1 MKRTRIAAF
10 ALASA
15 LLALPAGAEWV
26 DSEWWNVD
34 FTDQT
39 PGDYHQVPHPNGE
52 GTLEYGGVEFEQGT
66 LNGVTNV
73 SRQVD
78 GAWRDHQPYASGVW
92 KADPTDESYITNGV
106 VTNVV
111 GGVETE
117 WDLGNYLELSTQ
129 GNDLTWTPSNG
140 VAKGRVNL
148 VDARLRLV
156 GSDSAPEIAD
166 FDPTGATHR
175 VQTAVYLKNE
185 LDPDTGET
193 TNSVLCVYA
202 RNTGTGKDEWM
213 ELKAKNNDLVIED
226 GSWHRVQVSIDY
238 TDEDNPPVVTVKV
251 DEKEMVS
258 VSGAAEIVTAN
269 PTDAKAAKQVQEVCF
284 RGTGAVD
291 NFVGK
296 TMLEVEK
303 RLWFETKIFLNGDEL
318 TEEDFADYYWDWIGY
333 KEAKVGDI
341 GDDPTTAEFTG
352 IWATD
357 TDISW
362 GTASDDPSWCLDRIV
377 LHRFGTPGG
386 TDTYVYHWNASTYQ
400 IDSDP
405 ANGETT
411 EIKFNTD
418 SDENQDGFLDLY
430 PITNG
435 ATDPTNLIAEVY
447 LKTIGLFSVYG
458 ETYVDGTAEA
468 SRRQKKD
475 HIQKEVAIDD
485 FDQLAF
491 PTSFTTNDTTYVLKS
506 IPTNANPAVNAPM
519 VSIDGTEVYVNVDL
533 YGVSDDIVVNAY
545 YEEGTLDGKV
555 IMKNPDATNGAYT
568 FFGAVAMIDGDPEP
582 AYFPTLAEA
591 IAAAPTDG
599 TTTNIVLLADVT
611 QDSTLV
617 VAAGK
622 DFTLDLGG
630 YEISAPSTTGA
641 VPLFENWGSM
651 VLTNGTIT
659 AAGVIVVN
667 KTDAKLT
674 VEDGTYVSGNHA
686 FRNGDKNRSID
697 ATGAS
702 ITVNGGS
709 ITAQESC
716 IAVKTADSTVLVT
729 GGTLTSIDNAV
740 ISCNGTTDAGAV
752 LDGNKVTVTGGTLA
766 GGITSAGYIACGIF
780 APNDDEVFF
789 GSNAVIQA
797 TGGCGILVRAGKVT
811 VDGGSITTTG
821 NATGKVGDSANA
833 VPSAAIV
840 FDSFAANG
848 GLTGDSAIEVL
859 SGTFVSVVNPV
870 QAVLADGDTNKRLS
884 VTGGWFSD
892 QVAADYVADGY
903 QCVQDADNAPN
914 ADATYTV
921 KAAAVQLW
929 DAETEANVGS
939 AQLSIADAVAVA
951 AANGVDVS
959 NRVFVIIRPLA
970 AETYL
975 IASTNELFTV
985 QTTNTEYTLN
995 LTVETSL
1002 ASSDAL
1008 AYTVVGPM
1016 TVTDSTM
1023 DPPVSTITWYVK
1035 ADEYV
1040 AKIVNADTTV
1050 DRFKTFEAAADV
1062 AVAYGDTVVM
1072 VADDRATTYT
1082 LEDGATLSVEE
1093 GLFAVPTVVPAT
1105 DSEYYISNVV
1115 SGGITTYTSMPYLL
1129 ARFKNNDDSPVATV
1143 KVRAN
1148 EAPVPPEAP
1157 AAAVV
1162 TEGYD
1167 AAFAGW
1173 SPAVGAISENTDY
1186 TATYTETPHPYT
1198 ITYLGLNGTARL
1210 ADGTPE
1216 TYTIETPTF
1225 SIPAPVVTNG
1235 SVVFAGWLDNG
1246 IVDADVYVSEIAQG
1260 SKGDLELVADWRNV
1274 VTATFL
1280 DTTGQPPLFGE
1291 DGTTNFVEGAQIVWP
1306 FEEAPAKP
1314 ASTAAAGWTYE
1325 FFGWATNLTD
1335 AAAGVTNALPLADPD
1350 GPTLFYAVFTSNAV
1364 EYAIDV
1370 ALNGGQWGAIYL
1382 PPQTYTVTN
1391 EQISIP
1397 DPVHEYPED
1406 YAFAG
1411 WTNALGEAVEAVI
1424 PAGSTGDKFFGAT
1437 WAELKR
1443 VTFSNGRLGYDDLA
1457 TNVVAGTMLA
1467 QPETPAGIAPVDT
1480 VAGFAY
1486 DFAGWALPETE
1497 DPVEWPQE
1505 ITTDVNYH
1513 AVFTSNAVAYTLA
1526 FDLNSETAGWGAIYT
1541 PPLTYT
1547 VEDEDISIPAPTN
1560 TPAWTFT
1567 GWRLDSLDGEAVDGA
1582 PAENPLVIAKGSTGN
1597 RAYVAVWEAAPQDP
1611 EPVDVGRLIVD
1622 GDNVEPVE
1630 IVGTTFKARFHAP
1643 QAGVTYQL
1651 VESTVVNPADWTACP
1666 AVGNPVTS
1674 TAAEQIITLEAPMGD
1689 AKVKFY
1695 KIKATFPGAGN

>member
-15 LLALPAGAEWV
+15 LLALPASAEWIE
-26 DSEWWNVD
+26 SEWWNVD
-34 FTDQT
+34 FTDQE
-39 PGDYHQVPHPNGE
+39 PGQYDTAPRPSNHPTG
-52 GTLEYGGVEFEQGT
+52 GGGMMEYGGVEFEQGS

-73 SRQVD
+73 SREVN
-78 GAWRDHQPYASGVW
+78 GAWVDHQPYASGTW
-92 KADPTDESYITNGV
+92 RADAADESYITNGV
-106 VTNVV
+106 VTNIV
-111 GGVETE
+111 GGVTNE
-117 WDLGNYLELSTQ
+117 WALGNYLELSTQ
-129 GNDLTWTPSNG
+129 GNELTWTPSNG

-156 GSDSAPEIAD
+156 GSDSEPEIAD

-175 VQTAVYLKNE
+175 VQAAVYLKNE
-185 LDPDTGET
+185 TDPDTNET
-193 TNSVLCVYA
+193 TNSVLCVYSWDNSLNGGNGGNVWVA
-202 RNTGTGKDEWM
+202 
-213 ELKAKNNDLVIED
+213 LKAKNGDLEIED

-238 TDEDNPPVVTVKV
+238 TDEFNPPVVTILV
-251 DEKEMVS
+251 DEKEMVP
-258 VSGAAEIVTAN
+258 VSGAAEITAAN
-269 PTDAKAAKQVQEVCF
+269 PGRAKDANQVQEVCF

-303 RLWFETKIFLNGDEL
+303 RLWFETKIYLDGNEL
-318 TEEDFADYYWDWIGY
+318 TEEDFAAYYWDDWIGY

-341 GDDPTTAEFTG
+341 GDDPTTAEFKG

-386 TDTYVYHWNASTYQ
+386 TDTYVYHWNASRYQ

-418 SDENQDGFLDLY
+418 ADENQDGFLDLY

-435 ATDPTNLIAEVY
+435 ANDPTNLIAEVY
-447 LKTIGLFSVYG
+447 LKTIGLFTVSG
-458 ETYVDGTAEA
+458 DTY
-468 SRRQKKD
+468 
-475 HIQKEVAIDD
+475 IDD
-485 FDQLAF
+485 VVDTLRKQKYEHRTNDVELGDSDTLRF
-491 PTSFTTNDTTYVLKS
+491 PTSFTTNDTTYVLTR
-506 IPTNANPAVNAPM
+506 IPTNANAAVGVPM
-519 VSIDGTEVYVNVDL
+519 VSIDGTEVQVNVAL
-533 YGVSDDIVVNAY
+533 YGLSDDVVVNAY
-545 YEEGTLDGKV
+545 YEEGTINGKV
-555 IMKNPDATNGAYT
+555 VRKNPDATNGAYT
-568 FFGAVAMIDGDPEP
+568 FFGAVAMIVSDDGENIETNYYETVQ
-582 AYFPTLAEA
+582 AALEA
-591 IAAAPTDG
+591 VPGDG
-599 TTTNIVLLADVT
+599 TETEVELLADVT
-611 QDSTLV
+611 LASAANVPAGKTVVLDMDGHSVTGPANGFAFGVSGSLTVDGDGDVSAMVPFYVKGAGSLV
-617 VAAGK
+617 VESG
-622 DFTLDLGG
+622 DFTGTRNVVLVAA
-630 YEISAPSTTGA
+630 SA
-641 VPLFENWGSM
+641 
-651 VLTNGTIT
+651 
-659 AAGVIVVN
+659 
-667 KTDAKLT
+667 D
-674 VEDGTYVSGNHA
+674 
-686 FRNGDKNRSID
+686 
-697 ATGAS
+697 GAS
-702 ITVNGGS
+702 VTVNGGS
-709 ITAQESC
+709 LVAPDAIGITGKNTTV
-716 IAVKTADSTVLVT
+716 AVH
-729 GGTLTSIDNAV
+729 GGTISATNGFAILTSGNDGKGGNAITVYGGTVEAAVTTAGYIAGGIYLANDDTLAYGSNAV
-740 ISCNGTTDAGAV
+740 M
-752 LDGNKVTVTGGTLA
+752 TVTGGAGIVARAGSVSVA
-766 GGITSAGYIACGIF
+766 GGT
-780 APNDDEVFF
+780 
-789 GSNAVIQA
+789 
-797 TGGCGILVRAGKVT
+797 
-811 VDGGSITTTG
+811 ITTTG
-821 NATGKVGDSANA
+821 STAGKVGDAANA
-833 VPSAAIV
+833 IPCAAV
-840 FDSFAANG
+840 VYDTSLSYPGFVEGA
-848 GLTGDSAIEVL
+848 GLEITD
-859 SGTFVSVVNPV
+859 GTFVSDVDPVV
-870 QAVLADGDTNKRLS
+870 QIKKEGDGTILS

-903 QCVQDADNAPN
+903 QCVRDEDNAPN
-914 ADATYTV
+914 ADAPYTV
-921 KAAAVQLW
+921 KAAAVRLW
-929 DAETEANVGS
+929 DAETQSYVGS
-939 AQLSIADAVAVA
+939 AQLSIADAVSVAVD
-951 AANGVDVS
+951 NGVDVS
-959 NRVFVIIRPLA
+959 NRVFELILPLA
-970 AETYL
+970 AETYR
-975 IASTNELFTV
+975 IASTNELFTI
-985 QTTNTEYTLN
+985 QTTNTDYTLN
-995 LTVETSL
+995 LAVETSL

-1008 AYTVVGPM
+1008 VYTVVGPL
-1016 TVTDSTM
+1016 TVTDSM
-1023 DPPVSTITWYVK
+1023 VDPPVSTITWYVK

-1050 DRFKTFEAAADV
+1050 DRFKTFEVAADAAIV
-1062 AVAYGDTVVM
+1062 DGSTVVM

-1082 LEDGATLSVEE
+1082 LDDGATLSVEE

-1186 TATYTETPHPYT
+1186 TATYTETPHSYT

-1350 GPTLFYAVFTSNAV
+1350 GPTLFYAVFSSNAV

-1541 PPLTYT
+1541 PPQTYT
-1547 VEDEDISIPAPTN
+1547 VTNENISIPAPTN
-1560 TPAWTFT
+1560 TPAWIFT

-1582 PAENPLVIAKGSTGN
+1582 PAENPLVIAKGSTGD
-1597 RAYVAVWEAAPQDP
+1597 RVYVAVWEAAPQDP
-1611 EPVDVGRLIVD
+1611 DPVDVGRLIVA

-1666 AVGNPVTS
+1666 AVGSPVTS
-1674 TAAEQIITLEAPMGD
+1674 TAAEQIITLEAPMGE
-1689 AKVKFY
+1689 ATVKFY
-1695 KIKATFPGAGN
+1695 KIKATFPSAGN

>member
-15 LLALPAGAEWV
+15 LLALPASAEWIE
-26 DSEWWNVD
+26 SEWWNVD
-34 FTDQT
+34 FTDQE
-39 PGDYHQVPHPNGE
+39 PGQYDTAPRPSNHPTG
-52 GTLEYGGVEFEQGT
+52 GGGMMEYGGVEFEQGS

-73 SRQVD
+73 SREVN
-78 GAWRDHQPYASGVW
+78 GAWVDHQPYASGTW
-92 KADPTDESYITNGV
+92 KADAADESHITNGV
-106 VTNVV
+106 VTNIV
-111 GGVETE
+111 GGVTNE

-129 GNDLTWTPSNG
+129 GNELTWTPSNG

-156 GSDSAPEIAD
+156 GSDSEPEVAD

-175 VQTAVYLKNE
+175 VQAAVYLKNE
-185 LDPDTGET
+185 TDPDTNET
-193 TNSVLCVYA
+193 TNSVLCVYSWDNSLNGGNGGNVWVA
-202 RNTGTGKDEWM
+202 
-213 ELKAKNNDLVIED
+213 LKAKNGDLEIED

-238 TDEDNPPVVTVKV
+238 TGEGSPVVTVKV
-251 DEKEMVS
+251 DEKDMVP
-258 VSGAAEIVTAN
+258 VSGAAEITAAN
-269 PTDAKAAKQVQEVCF
+269 PGRAKDANQVQEVCF

-296 TMLEVEK
+296 TMVDFVPDC
-303 RLWFETKIFLNGDEL
+303 WFEAEVYINGNKQPFLDPDNEELAEDPGNLSRRVFTAAGKDGHTFENFRTSNKDE
-318 TEEDFADYYWDWIGY
+318 AD
-333 KEAKVGDI
+333 ENN
-341 GDDPTTAEFTG
+341 PLHT
-352 IWATD
+352 
-357 TDISW
+357 
-362 GTASDDPSWCLDRIV
+362 LDRIELTNFVEQTSLV
-377 LHRFGTPGG
+377 LNYTWDGT
-386 TDTYVYHWNASTYQ
+386 SQ
-400 IDSDP
+400 IIE
-405 ANGETT
+405 ET
-411 EIKFNTD
+411 
-418 SDENQDGFLDLY
+418 
-430 PITNG
+430 
-435 ATDPTNLIAEVY
+435 PTNLVVFPVNSRTGKQTGKFQVSILTDGATALTNVAAKLY
-447 LKTIGLFSVYG
+447 FKTYGLFSVYG
-458 ETYVDGTAEA
+458 ETYVDGTAEEI
-468 SRRQKKD
+468 REQKND
-475 HIQKEVAIDD
+475 HIKDEVGLDD
-485 FDQLAF
+485 FDQLTF
-491 PTSFTTNDTTYVLKS
+491 PTSFTTNGATYVLKS
-506 IPTNANPAVNAPM
+506 IPTNANPAVNAPALAL
-519 VSIDGTEVYVNVDL
+519 DGSTVYVNVDL
-533 YGVSDDIVVNAY
+533 YGLSDDVVVNAY
-545 YEEGTLDGKV
+545 YEEGTLNGKV
-555 IMKNPDATNGAYT
+555 IKKNPDATNGAYT
-568 FFGAVAMIDGDPEP
+568 FFGAVAMIVSDDGENIETNYYETVQ
-582 AYFPTLAEA
+582 AALEA
-591 IAAAPTDG
+591 VPGDG
-599 TTTNIVLLADVT
+599 TETEVELLADVT
-611 QDSTLV
+611 LASAANVPAGKTVVLDMDGHSVTGPANGFAFGVSGSLTVDGDGDVSAMVPFYVKGAGSLV
-617 VAAGK
+617 VESG
-622 DFTLDLGG
+622 DFTGTRNVVLVAA
-630 YEISAPSTTGA
+630 SA
-641 VPLFENWGSM
+641 
-651 VLTNGTIT
+651 
-659 AAGVIVVN
+659 
-667 KTDAKLT
+667 D
-674 VEDGTYVSGNHA
+674 
-686 FRNGDKNRSID
+686 
-697 ATGAS
+697 GAS
-702 ITVNGGS
+702 VTVNGGS
-709 ITAQESC
+709 LVAPDAIGITGKNTTV
-716 IAVKTADSTVLVT
+716 AVH
-729 GGTLTSIDNAV
+729 GGTISATNGFAILTSGNDGKGGNAITVYGGTVEAAVTTAGYIAGGIYLANDDTLAYGSNAV
-740 ISCNGTTDAGAV
+740 M
-752 LDGNKVTVTGGTLA
+752 TVTGGAGIVARAGSVSVA
-766 GGITSAGYIACGIF
+766 GGT
-780 APNDDEVFF
+780 
-789 GSNAVIQA
+789 
-797 TGGCGILVRAGKVT
+797 
-811 VDGGSITTTG
+811 ITTTG
-821 NATGKVGDSANA
+821 STAGKVGDAANA
-833 VPSAAIV
+833 IPCAAV
-840 FDSFAANG
+840 VYDTSLSYPGFVEGA
-848 GLTGDSAIEVL
+848 GLEITD
-859 SGTFVSVVNPV
+859 GTFVSDVDPVV
-870 QAVLADGDTNKRLS
+870 QIKKEGDGTILS

-903 QCVQDADNAPN
+903 QCVRDEDNAPN
-914 ADATYTV
+914 ADAPYTV
-921 KAAAVQLW
+921 KAAAVRLW
-929 DAETEANVGS
+929 DAETQSYVGS
-939 AQLSIADAVAVA
+939 AQLSIADAVSVAVD
-951 AANGVDVS
+951 NGVDVS
-959 NRVFVIIRPLA
+959 NRVFELILPLA
-970 AETYL
+970 AETYR
-975 IASTNELFTV
+975 IASTNELFTI
-985 QTTNTEYTLN
+985 QTTNTDYTLN
-995 LTVETSL
+995 LAVETSL

-1008 AYTVVGPM
+1008 VYTVVGPL
-1016 TVTDSTM
+1016 TETDSM
-1023 DPPVSTITWYVK
+1023 VDPPVSTITWYVK

-1050 DRFKTFEAAADV
+1050 DRFKTFEVAADAAIV
-1062 AVAYGDTVVM
+1062 DGSTVVM

-1082 LEDGATLSVEE
+1082 LDDGATLSVEE

-1186 TATYTETPHPYT
+1186 TATYTETPPSYT

-1350 GPTLFYAVFTSNAV
+1350 GPTLFYAVFSSNAV

-1397 DPVHEYPED
+1397 DPVHEYSED

-1541 PPLTYT
+1541 PPQTYT
-1547 VEDEDISIPAPTN
+1547 VTNENISIPAPTN
-1560 TPAWTFT
+1560 TPAWIFT

-1582 PAENPLVIAKGSTGN
+1582 PAENPLVIAKGSTGD
-1597 RAYVAVWEAAPQDP
+1597 RVYVAVWEAAPQDP
-1611 EPVDVGRLIVD
+1611 DPVDVGRLIVD

-1666 AVGNPVTS
+1666 AVGDPVTS
-1674 TAAEQIITLEAPMGD
+1674 TAAEQIITLEAPMGE
-1689 AKVKFY
+1689 ATVKFY
-1695 KIKATFPGAGN
+1695 KIKATFPSAGN